1 MLAVTMVA
9 ATSNRIT
16 WTTARSRLA
25 TADTKSR
32 PMPGQA
38 KTLSTTT
45 APAISV
51 PTMKPT
57 MVVVG
62 IAALGS
68 ACSVTT
74 RRQLRPLAE
83 AARI

>member
-9 ATSNRIT
+9 ATSSRIT
-16 WTTARSRLA
+16 CTTARSRL
-25 TADTKSR
+25 DTDDTSSR

-38 KTLSTTT
+38 NTLSTTT

-68 ACSVTT
+68 ACWTT
-74 RRQLRPLAE
+74 TLRHCRPLAE

>member
-1 MLAVTMVA
+1 MFEVTMVA
-9 ATSNRIT
+9 ATSSRIAC
-16 WTTARSRLA
+16 TTARSRFE
-25 TADTKSR
+25 TDDTSSR

-45 APAISV
+45 APAIRV

-62 IAALGS
+62 MAALGS
-68 ACSVTT
+68 ACSMTT
-74 RRQLRPLAE
+74 RRHGSPLAE